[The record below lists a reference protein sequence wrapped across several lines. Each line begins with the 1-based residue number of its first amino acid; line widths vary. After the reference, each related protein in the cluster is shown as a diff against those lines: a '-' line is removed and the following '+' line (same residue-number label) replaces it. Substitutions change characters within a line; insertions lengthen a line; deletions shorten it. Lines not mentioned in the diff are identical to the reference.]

1 MFYEVVC
8 RYTGCNQ
15 ALYRLYTGLETQRLK
30 LNFNV
35 IFHCEQVNTM
45 GVYSNLFGRGWGG
58 HNN

>member
-1 MFYEVVC
+1 MRLYVGIQVVI
-8 RYTGCNQ
+8 
-15 ALYRLYTGLETQRLK
+15 RLYTGLETQQLK

-58 HNN
+58 HNK

>member
-1 MFYEVVC
+1 MRLYVGIQVVI
-8 RYTGCNQ
+8 
-15 ALYRLYTGLETQRLK
+15 RLYTGCIQGWK
-30 LNFNV
+30 PSGFNV